1 MRLAIQT
8 ATTTANSTMS
18 PFTTHLPYG
27 VTVREQPMPVNLPV
41 VQCPNLLPCS
51 LASENRAPE
60 WARQSRF
67 LSSAAI
73 TIGDLWRN
81 IAVPSGVARRS
92 YSEIVVSTV
101 CNLTAPTFYGFPTRD

>member
-60 WARQSRF
+60 WARQEQVPVF
-67 LSSAAI
+67 
-73 TIGDLWRN
+73 GRN
-81 IAVPSGVARRS
+81 HHRRS
-92 YSEIVVSTV
+92 VAEYCGPIRRCATQLLRNSRVNS
-101 CNLTAPTFYGFPTRD
+101 L